1 MLLTNIFISQV
12 ILLCCNKC
20 LYTHKVELCWAPM
33 LADFSGPLEQSDD
46 DIVIA
51 QCLVSFQYA
60 ISVTEAMSM
69 KTHRDAFVTSLVKF
83 IQYSFL

>member
-1 MLLTNIFISQV
+1 
-12 ILLCCNKC
+12 
-20 LYTHKVELCWAPM
+20 M

-60 ISVTEAMSM
+60 IPVTEAMSM
-69 KTHRDAFVTSLVKF
+69 KTQRDAFVTSLVKF